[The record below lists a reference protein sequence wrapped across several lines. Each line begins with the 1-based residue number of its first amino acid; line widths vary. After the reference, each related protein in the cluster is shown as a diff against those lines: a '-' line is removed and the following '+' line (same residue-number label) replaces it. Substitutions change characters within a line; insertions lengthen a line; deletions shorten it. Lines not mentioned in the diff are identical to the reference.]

1 MTLEQ
6 KRDSLHPPTGEETAH
21 KHKQEDVPQSNQSA
35 ALECS
40 RVTTVKLKSKRAGDV
55 VPEQSPEQSPG
66 PTSPGFHSWPHG
78 AECEEVFQMKRAATT
93 RGKVAKSLRIAN
105 QNTQ

>member
-21 KHKQEDVPQSNQSA
+21 KHKPEDVPQSNQPA

-55 VPEQSPEQSPG
+55 VPEQSLG